1 MGWGS
6 LTQKSYTP
14 MLVSVI
20 GLTNHTGIVWPVSES
35 EGNGWTG
42 LYDCWRGTSEAWSGP
57 IRERHRERE
66 KQRDTQGRGLNE
78 DLMIRCIM
86 QNVSE
91 PWVGSAS

>member
-1 MGWGS
+1 
-6 LTQKSYTP
+6 

-66 KQRDTQGRGLNE
+66 TERHTGEGFELRPNDQMHYAECL
-78 DLMIRCIM
+78 
-86 QNVSE
+86 
-91 PWVGSAS
+91 